1 MPFRRDKS
9 VSTTRRDA
17 SPGGASM
24 MQRMANGEPPL
35 LEIRNLVK
43 HFPVHGSVSDV
54 LLRRPRVAVRAV
66 DGVSFSVAKGKTLA
80 LVGESGC
87 GKTTTGRCVLFLQQP
102 TSGEVILHGQRI
114 DPRDEPAMRR
124 RRKQLQIVFQDPN
137 SSLNP
142 RMTVAQTLG
151 EALVFHQMV
160 ERGGGARAV
169 NELLETVG
177 LSVRHAGRY
186 PNELSGGQRQRVGI
200 ARALAVN
207 PELVVADEPVS
218 ALDVS
223 VQAQILQLLER
234 LRDERSLSYLF
245 ISHDLGVVRHISDE
259 VAVMY
264 LGVIVERAPTGAL
277 YERPLHPYTRAL
289 LAAAPVANPRLR
301 RPRPPIL
308 GDPPSALS
316 PPSGCRFRTRCPYAV
331 ERCALET
338 PALRELEPKHWVAC
352 HFAEDF
358 QSSPATI

>member
-1 MPFRRDKS
+1 
-9 VSTTRRDA
+9 
-17 SPGGASM
+17 
-24 MQRMANGEPPL
+24 
-35 LEIRNLVK
+35 
-43 HFPVHGSVSDV
+43 
-54 LLRRPRVAVRAV
+54 
-66 DGVSFSVAKGKTLA
+66 
-80 LVGESGC
+80 
-87 GKTTTGRCVLFLQQP
+87 
-102 TSGEVILHGQRI
+102 
-114 DPRDEPAMRR
+114 
-124 RRKQLQIVFQDPN
+124 
-137 SSLNP
+137 
-142 RMTVAQTLG
+142 
-151 EALVFHQMV
+151 
-160 ERGGGARAV
+160 
-169 NELLETVG
+169 
-177 LSVRHAGRY
+177 
-186 PNELSGGQRQRVGI
+186 
-200 ARALAVN
+200 
-207 PELVVADEPVS
+207 VVADEPVS

-277 YERPLHPYTRAL
+277 YEQPLHPYTRAL

-301 RPRPPIL
+301 RPRLPIL

>member
-1 MPFRRDKS
+1 M
-9 VSTTRRDA
+9 TRA
-17 SPGGASM
+17 LENGGS
-24 MQRMANGEPPL
+24 PL
-35 LEIRNLVK
+35 LEVRDLVK
-43 HFPVHGSVSDV
+43 HFPVRRSTGDV
-54 LLRRPRVAVRAV
+54 LRRRPHLAVRAV
-66 DGVSFSVAKGKTLA
+66 DGVSFTVARGQTLA

-102 TSGEVILHGQRI
+102 TSGDVIVNGQRV
-114 DPRDEPAMRR
+114 DPHDETAMRL

-142 RMTVAQTLG
+142 RMTVGQTLG
-151 EALVFHQMV
+151 EALAFHKMV
-160 ERGGGARAV
+160 ETSDRGQAV

-177 LSVRHAGRY
+177 LSGRQVGRY

-207 PELVVADEPVS
+207 PELVVLDEPVS

-234 LRDERSLSYLF
+234 LRDERGLSYLF
-245 ISHDLGVVRHISDE
+245 ISHDLGVVRHISNE

-264 LGVIVERAPTGAL
+264 LGVIMETAPTAAL

-301 RPRPPIL
+301 RERAPIV
-308 GDPPSALS
+308 GDPPSPLS
-316 PPSGCRFRTRCPYAV
+316 PPSGCRFRTRCPFAV
-331 ERCALET
+331 ERCAVET
-338 PALRELEPKHWVAC
+338 PLLRELEPRHWVAC
-352 HFAEDF
+352 HFAESF
-358 QSSPATI
+358 QTAVATT